1 MWKMEKVKALIH
13 VAKPIKIRQAIIAF
27 SAPYFLITFP
37 VSKANVPIQN
47 TGIAVK
53 KLTEKLLIF
62 KSCRI
67 VSNKGEIDVI
77 PIRKL
82 METKNSASIYK

>member
-1 MWKMEKVKALIH
+1 M
-13 VAKPIKIRQAIIAF
+13 
-27 SAPYFLITFP
+27 
-37 VSKANVPIQN
+37 
-47 TGIAVK
+47 AVK

-67 VSNKGEIDVI
+67 VSNKGETDVI

-82 METKNSASIYK
+82 IETKNSASIYK